1 MNTIE
6 YIRHRGWD
14 EKGIAKK
21 FFSSSKGIP
30 VTAIFMMEAYADYKV
45 EQALRIH
52 GVVGQS
58 EQLCQHDR
66 SVTNRICDDCGS
78 VITYVPDDELA

>member
-6 YIRHRGWD
+6 YIRHRGWN
-14 EKGIAKK
+14 EKEITEK

-30 VTAIFMMEAYADYKV
+30 VTATFMMEAYADYKV
-45 EQALRIH
+45 KQALRIH

-58 EQLCQHDR
+58 EQL
-66 SVTNRICDDCGS
+66 
-78 VITYVPDDELA
+78 PDDYNPVDDMDDPRTMGLSNGGRDY

>member
-14 EKGIAKK
+14 EKEIMEK
-21 FFSSSKGIP
+21 FFSSSKGDK
-30 VTAIFMMEAYADYKV
+30 VTARFMMEAYADYKV

-52 GVVGQS
+52 NVVGQS
-58 EQLCQHDR
+58 EQFYCGNELLEKGRCSHQCE
-66 SVTNRICDDCGS
+66 ICKKADDKMQ
-78 VITYVPDDELA
+78 